1 MKKNLSLICSIVIGV
16 CSMTFSGQTITAET
30 ESTSNILI
38 AYFSRAGENYSVG
51 VIDKGNTELLAEII
65 ADETGGDLFHI
76 EPVIPYPES
85 YEDTKT
91 IATQERND
99 NARPEIQSKIKNF
112 DDYDVVFVGYPIWWG
127 DMPMIMYTFLENYD
141 WTGKV
146 VIPFNTHEGS
156 GQAQTVASVR
166 KECNIASVM
175 NGFSVRGS
183 VAQNNGDTAR
193 ETVQKW
199 LSDNRF
205 ADIVAN
211 GVVYTLQDIRN
222 LQDFLL
228 TRPTKEKLTGKLYDL
243 DHDGV
248 WSVFDLCL
256 MKRAYINGQREV
268 DATSSATVEE

>member
-1 MKKNLSLICSIVIGV
+1 MKKILSLICSLVIGV
-16 CSMTFSGQTITAET
+16 CSMTFSGQAVTAES
-30 ESTSNILI
+30 ESHSNILI

-65 ADETGGDLFHI
+65 ADETDGNLFQI
-76 EPVIPYPES
+76 EPVVPYPDG
-85 YEDTKT
+85 YEETKT
-91 IATQERND
+91 IATQERTN
-99 NARPEIQSKIKNF
+99 NERPEIQSKIENF
-112 DDYDVVFVGYPIWWG
+112 DDYDVIFVGYPIWWG
-127 DMPMIMYTFLENYD
+127 DMPMIMYTFLESYD

-156 GQAQTVASVR
+156 GQAQTVSSIR
-166 KECNIASVM
+166 KECSGASVM

-183 VAQNNGDTAR
+183 VAQNNRDTAR

-199 LSDNRF
+199 LSGNHF
-205 ADIVAN
+205 SEIAEN
-211 GVVYTLQDIRN
+211 KMVYIWQDIRN

-228 TRPTKEKLTGKLYDL
+228 AKPVEENLTGKLYDL

-256 MKRAYINGQREV
+256 MKRAYLNTNNI
-268 DATSSATVEE
+268 DAVSSATVTE